1 MNNTTPHY
9 QVRPYF
15 GRFAVV
21 YPLPGGKPGSDW
33 AALCDFRT
41 QQGAELHAAWLNSGL
56 TGHRP
61 QRDPAVSALLSHISA
76 LAAGG
81 PMATRNTTTTA
92 APQQASR

>member
-1 MNNTTPHY
+1 MTHVQPHY

-21 YPLPGGKPGSDW
+21 YPLPGGQPGDW

-41 QQGAELHAAWLNSGL
+41 EQGAQVHADWLNAGI

-61 QRDPAVSALLSHISA
+61 QRDPSITALLQRIRTGGSA
-76 LAAGG
+76 
-81 PMATRNTTTTA
+81 
-92 APQQASR
+92 QASGTPTGQP